1 MKSITTHDG
10 LTFPP
15 PRELDDAEAGA
26 LELLFELARD
36 DYARSVLFAMR
47 NPTIRQT
54 ILNVLAQAHSLG
66 LSAIES
72 LDYVGVGGV
81 DVDVL
86 GVDPLTLFKEKKGL
100 RP

>member
-1 MKSITTHDG
+1 MKSITTRDG

-15 PRELDDAEAGA
+15 PRQLDDVEEGA

-36 DYARSVLFAMR
+36 QNARSVLFAMR

-54 ILNVLAQAHSLG
+54 MLNVLAQAQSLG

-72 LDYVGVGGV
+72 LDYVGALGV

-86 GVDPLTLFKEKKGL
+86 GIEPLTLFKG
-100 RP
+100 

>member
-1 MKSITTHDG
+1 MKSITTPDG

-15 PRELDDAEAGA
+15 PRPLDDVEEGA
-26 LELLFELARD
+26 IELLFELARD
-36 DYARSVLFAMR
+36 QEARSVLFAMR

-54 ILNVLAQAHSLG
+54 MLDVLAQAKGLG

>member
-1 MKSITTHDG
+1 MKRITTHDG

-36 DYARSVLFAMR
+36 DYARAVLFEMR
-47 NPTIRQT
+47 NPTIRQA
-54 ILNVLAQAHSLG
+54 ILNVITQAHSLG
-66 LSAIES
+66 LSPMES
-72 LDYVGVGGV
+72 LDYVGAMGV

-86 GVDPLTLFKEKKGL
+86 GVDPLTIFKE
-100 RP
+100 